1 MDYNTI
7 GSTVGIG
14 TGIIGVVYAIYMTFR
29 HFHIVSKCCKRE
41 AFEFNIDLTP
51 NVKEQEG
58 DRINYLLPVNASS
71 DAFQHK

>member
-29 HFHIVSKCCKRE
+29 HFHIASRCCKKE
-41 AFEFNIDLTP
+41 AFDINIDLSNTP
-51 NVKEQEG
+51 TEKDG
-58 DRINYLLPVNASS
+58 DKINYLLPFKNNNT
-71 DAFQHK
+71 K